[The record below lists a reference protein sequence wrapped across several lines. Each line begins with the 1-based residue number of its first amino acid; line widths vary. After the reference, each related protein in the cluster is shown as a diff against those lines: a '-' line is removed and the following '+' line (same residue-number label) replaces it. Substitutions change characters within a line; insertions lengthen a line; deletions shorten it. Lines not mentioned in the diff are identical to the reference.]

1 MFAFG
6 FHLNILFIISQLAL
20 VRDEIMATS
29 RYATKGRRKHGMMEM
44 LTLLDGIA
52 P

>member
-29 RYATKGRRKHGMMEM
+29 RYAKEKRRN
-44 LTLLDGIA
+44 DGDAYNIGLHLV